1 MTRTPGP
8 RCGPR
13 PADDLLP
20 PLTQPGSAPH
30 PHPVPDSAA
39 PNRAPPQPCAKA
51 NDGDLHRRS
60 RAAATARSTA
70 SQQRHRMGAALGGSA
85 AACPRRRWG
94 LARCDAPIPAADPVD
109 DQAAIVLG
117 CLLPREV
124 TRVERM
130 DLAVGEEAVEVLVGR
145 TSSSSGTIT
154 MRGGDTRRN

>member
-1 MTRTPGP
+1 
-8 RCGPR
+8 
-13 PADDLLP
+13 
-20 PLTQPGSAPH
+20 
-30 PHPVPDSAA
+30 VP
-39 PNRAPPQPCAKA
+39 
-51 NDGDLHRRS
+51 
-60 RAAATARSTA
+60 T
-70 SQQRHRMGAALGGSA
+70 AAL
-85 AACPRRRWG
+85 G